1 MAISG
6 DFDLAANPD
15 PPAARKFTHHDPH
28 HPRALVDTSEEW
40 VLHNCSISLWSH
52 TDTKTLQAAG
62 AVQHA
67 LSRLPHH
74 QGRRTGAFPEGPG
87 VSDHH
92 ERGGPS
98 VSHPRE
104 SVLGHPRRGAR
115 RARPA
120 PQRPGRAAMDGHDP
134 DSARRPGR
142 LSIAVRGLRRDVGE
156 PLPHPHARRSRDD
169 AGGVGGRARRGRQ
182 CAAEGP
188 RRLADDVGRGG
199 ERDLPAAVA
208 RSDVPAQLDGSWTRI
223 PSSDRCFRASI
234 WRSRNCRS
242 RASRG

>member
-1 MAISG
+1 MWDDIDGTRVLLAPFSRTMAISG
-6 DFDLAANPD
+6 DFDLAATAIRRRRRNSITTIRITPGCSSI
-15 PPAARKFTHHDPH
+15 PARSGCSTTARSRSGATRI
-28 HPRALVDTSEEW
+28 PRGSSSRT
-40 VLHNCSISLWSH
+40 
-52 TDTKTLQAAG
+52 
-62 AVQHA
+62 VQHA
-67 LSRLPHH
+67 LSRLPDH

-104 SVLGHPRRGAR
+104 SVLGHPCRGAR

-120 PQRPGRAAMDGHDP
+120 PQHPGRATVDGHGR

-142 LSIAVRGLRRDVGE
+142 LSIEIRRLRRDVGE

-182 CAAEGP
+182 RAATGP
-188 RRLADDVGRGG
+188 RRVADDVGRRG
-199 ERDLPAAVA
+199 ERDLPARR
-208 RSDVPAQLDGSWTRI
+208 RST
-223 PSSDRCFRASI
+223 
-234 WRSRNCRS
+234 
-242 RASRG
+242 